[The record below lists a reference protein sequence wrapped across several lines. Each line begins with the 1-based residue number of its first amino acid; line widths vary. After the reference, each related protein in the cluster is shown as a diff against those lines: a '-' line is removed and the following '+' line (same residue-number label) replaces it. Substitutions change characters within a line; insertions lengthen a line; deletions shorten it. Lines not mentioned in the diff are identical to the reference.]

1 MGSCFIFSGQG
12 SHRPGMGLNLYQ
24 HSKIATNKIDLS
36 NEILGYDISKIM
48 FDDNESVLRK
58 TSHAQVAIYIYSC
71 ILFDIIKEND
81 HQPEIVAGHSLGEFS
96 ALYANNTYSFE
107 TGLKIVNIRAK
118 AMHKCEK
125 NNEGKMSAVIG
136 MNQEK
141 IAEICMGTD
150 TQIANIN
157 SSQQIVISGSADSIY
172 SVSELLKNH
181 GAKRIIP
188 LPVSGAFH
196 SKLMSDAKPQLK
208 EVISNAVFNESSI
221 PIVSNYDAVLKSD
234 PNDIKKALIE
244 QIDSPVLWFESIQEL
259 SKINSNFIE
268 IGPKKVLSG
277 IMKKID
283 ESLHISSFNSYN
295 DVERYLHV

>member
-24 HSKIATNKIDLS
+24 RSKIATNKIDLS
-36 NEILGYDISKIM
+36 NDILGYDISKIM

-58 TSHAQVAIYIYSC
+58 TNHAQVAIYIYSC

-81 HQPEIVAGHSLGEFS
+81 YQPEVVAGHSLGEFS

-118 AMHKCEK
+118 AMHECEK
-125 NNEGKMSAVIG
+125 NNKGKMSAVIG
-136 MNQEK
+136 MDKEK

-157 SSQQIVISGSADSIY
+157 SSQQIVISGSADSIH
-172 SVSELLKNH
+172 SVSESLKNH
-181 GAKRIIP
+181 GAKRIIS

-234 PNDIKKALIE
+234 PNEIKKALIE

-277 IMKKID
+277 IIKKID